1 MPNIG
6 LVLKQE
12 ISRLAR
18 REINGQV
25 RTTKKASV
33 QYRHDIAALKRQVA
47 ALQSA
52 LGSLQRRPFR
62 ESPSATNGSGK
73 SNVRFVAKGLRA
85 QRKRLALSAAEYG
98 RLVGVSAQSVYNWEQ
113 EHAKPRA
120 GQLAAIAALRSLGKR
135 DARARLK
142 LLVRSDARRPRKT

>member
-33 QYRHDIAALKRQVA
+33 QYRHDIAALKRQVV
-47 ALQSA
+47 A
-52 LGSLQRRPFR
+52 LGRALASLQRRPFR
-62 ESPSATNGSGK
+62 ESPSVTNGSGK
-73 SNVRFVAKGLRA
+73 SKVRFVAKGLRA

-113 EHAKPRA
+113 EHTKPRA

-135 DARARLK
+135 EARVRLK
-142 LLVRSDARRPRKT
+142 QLVKSNARRPRKT